1 MIQWRQRYDRT
12 RHLFSHDIWE
22 AGALSDRTIRGRLY
36 AAMRVAAMT
45 WHGVVENS
53 LFSRA
58 GALSYSS
65 MLGFPPLIAIVVM
78 FSSIVL
84 ERSDPDFALNQ
95 LNRVIIF
102 VAPQLRQIQDPAD
115 TLEPVREQGA
125 APAGQ
130 TAPEGAPAPTIAP
143 DLEAAPGY
151 PSGPD
156 PAESA
161 KTALTVN
168 PELLGFL
175 NGIIEASQSKAIG
188 IIGAIALI
196 VIVIQLFSSIEN
208 AFNDIWGVRRGRNWI
223 LRIVFY
229 WTAVTLGAVL
239 AFTSITLL
247 SASTFVSTI
256 ESLPLGPELRRLF
269 VVAGPLIA
277 GLVLAGL
284 LTVFYKFI
292 PNTSVGWWPALTGG
306 VTVVVLL
313 YLNNI
318 LAFLYLNTVVRQQSL
333 FGSFALPI
341 ILMLGLFVFW
351 LFVLLGG
358 QITYAVQNANYRSS
372 NMAWH
377 GLHYHA
383 RQGLSLLVLTLI
395 ARRFRACQRAYS
407 APELSELIKIPTQI
421 LNACVNRL
429 MSMGLIS
436 RIPPEDGPAVQ
447 EYRFQPAR
455 PLDLI
460 TLPRFKELFDGLGE
474 GPTREI
480 LDRFD
485 PVVRRFHERTKTAVN
500 AALGDES
507 LDELIAELPEIEIRH
522 QKTGNGRQKTEA
534 VSPLET

>member
-12 RHLFSHDIWE
+12 RHLFSQDIWE
-22 AGALSDRTIRGRLY
+22 AAALSDRTARGRLY
-36 AAMRVAAMT
+36 AAMRVAVMT
-45 WHGVVENS
+45 WHGIVENS

-84 ERSDPDFALNQ
+84 ERTDPDFALNQ

-102 VAPQLRQIQDPAD
+102 VAPQLRQIQEPAETPQRRTD
-115 TLEPVREQGA
+115 EE
-125 APAGQ
+125 
-130 TAPEGAPAPTIAP
+130 APTAEQTVP
-143 DLEAAPGY
+143 RDTPEAASARTSRAETAPGY
-151 PSGPD
+151 PSGAD
-156 PAESA
+156 PAAPEKS
-161 KTALTVN
+161 ALTVN

-175 NGIIEASQSKAIG
+175 NSIIEASQSKAIG

-269 VVAGPLIA
+269 VIAAPLTAGVI
-277 GLVLAGL
+277 LAGL
-284 LTVFYKFI
+284 LTIFYRYI
-292 PNTSVGWWPALTGG
+292 PNTSVGWWPSLTGG

-395 ARRFRACQRAYS
+395 ARRFRSCKRAYS

-421 LNACVNRL
+421 LNACIGRL
-429 MSMGLIS
+429 TSLRLIS
-436 RIPPEDGPAVQ
+436 RIPPEDGPGTQ

-455 PLDLI
+455 PLDAI
-460 TLPRFKELFDGLGE
+460 TLTQFKDLFDGLGE

-485 PVVRRFHERTKTAVN
+485 PVVRRFHDRMKTAVN
-500 AALGDES
+500 DALGDES
-507 LDELIAELPEIEIRH
+507 LDELISELPEVDFPRPESENA
-522 QKTGNGRQKTEA
+522 KVAATGI
-534 VSPLET
+534 